1 MNFVH
6 VNIANRG
13 NQSPLLTMMLMLLYA
28 NAIYL
33 STRNQI
39 PSYLLVFS
47 LVFVVFNVLVEFV
60 NEAHTSLD

>member
-13 NQSPLLTMMLMLLYA
+13 NQSPLLTMMLMLPYA